1 MVLEHPGPQLSGRTP
16 GLGTYPARAP
26 RRPSTAE
33 EETRVTRPT
42 RGALTGPAGTTH
54 PGSPT
59 RVTRAPRA
67 ARRAGSAAAPG
78 TAASAL
84 LVLALLAGCG
94 GSPDQRSPSTTS
106 SPSAE
111 STGEPTAGSDTAG
124 PPPAPTEDPTTSPS
138 SEPSPASPS
147 LVVHADVSS
156 GAVVLDHESAGTSPE
171 TGEPATVSSVP
182 DADTGAVLTLTLPDP
197 QTSVSL
203 DVPAAP
209 GGAAR
214 SEADSSAAVTSPDGR
229 LVLGMS
235 SPEGTAPDGSH
246 PPVRWSADDDGP
258 RLVLDLGDV
267 DPADF
272 PLVVTTHLGTSVVAS
287 TSWGEREGGRS
298 LAVTPTDW
306 GRVSGATGSVFAW
319 ADLLAADPTADT
331 PGMEEQLQCH
341 LLGAREKATWNLE
354 PWRPAVSLV
363 EYALARCNPT

>member
-1 MVLEHPGPQLSGRTP
+1 
-16 GLGTYPARAP
+16 
-26 RRPSTAE
+26 
-33 EETRVTRPT
+33 VTRPT
-42 RGALTGPAGTTH
+42 
-54 PGSPT
+54 
-59 RVTRAPRA
+59 RA
-67 ARRAGSAAAPG
+67 ARRAGTATVPG

-94 GSPDQRSPSTTS
+94 GSPDQHSPSTTS

-138 SEPSPASPS
+138 SDSSPASPS

-214 SEADSSAAVTSPDGR
+214 SEADRSAAVTSADDR
-229 LVLGMS
+229 LVLGVS
-235 SPEGTAPDGSH
+235 SPESTAPDGSH

-272 PLVVTTHLGTSVVAS
+272 PLVVTTHVGTSVVAS